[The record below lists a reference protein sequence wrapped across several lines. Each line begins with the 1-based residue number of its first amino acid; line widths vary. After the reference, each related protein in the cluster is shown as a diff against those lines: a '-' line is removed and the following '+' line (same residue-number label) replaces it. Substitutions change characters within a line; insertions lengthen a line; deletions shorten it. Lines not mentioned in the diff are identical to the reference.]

1 MWTIPELNNSL
12 RPVLF
17 NNESDVI
24 VTDHVGLY
32 ENKQKVPNFQNGR
45 IYLTS
50 ERLIYV
56 DKDSPKKFTISIPL
70 KAVSEVEHSGGFY
83 LKTSPKITCFLK
95 PEETSSS
102 KDSGHHAVDTTWICI
117 ICFMSN
123 TLKSW
128 REGNEIPKCSMC
140 GVKPSID
147 IIDNAVKATKD
158 SSKMTKKKATVETNE
173 CPRCTFK
180 NHPSMLNCEMCGAVI
195 KAIQAQTVRCLIPNN
210 SPVVAFRLS
219 FRKGGDKLFLEKLTS
234 CINKEAVSRTSE
246 GSRDSKE
253 NSRDASVTP
262 GLSGLQLSGQ
272 QRLSANDSLMES
284 ALVDLQALMTQGKQV
299 LTLAKSFQSLIEAEG
314 GTSTTITVSSS
325 FDAADSLSEDVFYQ
339 ELSRDLSEF
348 LHSGVLDK
356 EGGIISLFD
365 LYALYNRSRG
375 YSLVSPNDLYK
386 ACAQMESL
394 GLPVKMRRYKNGF
407 LAVQEKFK
415 TNDALTKQ
423 LISWIKTVDA
433 SNTKGVSTLGVCSKF
448 KWSVGVAEEELQYAE
463 EKGLLCRDEHVT
475 GLRYFVNIMC
485 T

>member
-17 NNESDVI
+17 HNESDVI
-24 VTDHVGLY
+24 VIDHVGLY

-45 IYLTS
+45 VYLTS

-56 DKDSPKKFTISIPL
+56 DKDSPKKFTISILL
-70 KAVSEVEHSGGFY
+70 KAISSIEHSGGFY
-83 LKTSPKITCFLK
+83 LKTSPKITCLLK
-95 PEETSSS
+95 PEEPTQ
-102 KDSGHHAVDTTWICI
+102 DNTTHTVDTTWICT

-123 TLKSW
+123 TLKAW

-140 GVKPSID
+140 GVKPALDVI
-147 IIDNAVKATKD
+147 NTAVQASLESNKV
-158 SSKMTKKKATVETNE
+158 KKKSLNKTTT
-173 CPRCTFK
+173 CPRCTFQ
-180 NHPSMLNCEMCGAVI
+180 NHPSMLSCEMCGEVI
-195 KAIQAQTVRCLIPNN
+195 KAIQAQTVKSLIPNN

-219 FRKGGDKLFLEKLTS
+219 FRKGGDKLFLEKLTG
-234 CINKEAVSRTSE
+234 CIEKEAVSRESE
-246 GSRDSKE
+246 SRDSRDQ
-253 NSRDASVTP
+253 SRDASVTP

-272 QRLSANDSLMES
+272 QRLSANDTLIES
-284 ALVDLQALMTQGKQV
+284 ALGDLETLMTQGKQV
-299 LTLAKSFQSLIEAEG
+299 LTLAKSFQSLVEAEG
-314 GTSTTITVSSS
+314 GTSTQITVSSS
-325 FDAADSLSEDVFYQ
+325 FDQADSLSEDVFYQ

-365 LYALYNRSRG
+365 LYAVYNRSRG

-386 ACAQMESL
+386 ACSQMETL

-423 LISWIKTVDA
+423 LVSWIQTVDA
-433 SNTKGVSTLGVCSKF
+433 TNTKGVSTLGVCSKF

-475 GLRYFVNIMC
+475 GLRYFVNMIME
-485 T
+485 TKLI